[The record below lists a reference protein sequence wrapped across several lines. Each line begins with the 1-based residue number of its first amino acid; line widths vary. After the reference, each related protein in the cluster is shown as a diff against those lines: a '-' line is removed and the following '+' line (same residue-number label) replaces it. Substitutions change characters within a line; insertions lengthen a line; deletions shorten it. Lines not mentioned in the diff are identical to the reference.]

1 MKDSSRFQFD
11 LEQQIM
17 NCWNV
22 TEDVQLLYTWV
33 MDSSEAEGIPTK
45 ALDKLANA
53 LLGMETMYNLKFERL
68 FNTFEKY
75 LHAKRNEE
83 NAARDARSACGNDE
97 EDYFSSLY
105 TD

>member
-1 MKDSSRFQFD
+1 MKDSVKLQFD

-17 NCWNV
+17 HCWNV

-33 MDSSEAEGIPTK
+33 MDSPETTKMPSE
-45 ALDKLANA
+45 LVDKLANA
-53 LLGMETMYNLKFERL
+53 LLGMETMYNMKFERL

-75 LHAKRNEE
+75 LHAKRNDQV
-83 NAARDARSACGNDE
+83 ARDSNESKRDQ
-97 EDYFSSLY
+97 EDYFTSLY